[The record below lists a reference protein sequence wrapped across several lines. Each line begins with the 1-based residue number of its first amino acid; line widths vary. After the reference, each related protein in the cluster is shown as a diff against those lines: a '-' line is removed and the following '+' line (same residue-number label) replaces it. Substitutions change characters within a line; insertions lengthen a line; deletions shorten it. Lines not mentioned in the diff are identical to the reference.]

1 MWENY
6 LADTEHFNLYV
17 NALVYKPV
25 IKLIRRIA
33 RPGDAILEVGCGS
46 GRTAVM
52 MADMGYKVTALDKEK
67 NLIDKLSAIT
77 AWVHGLSPV
86 HADMF
91 HIPVRDKAFHLVY
104 SCGVMEH
111 FDPPDILRLL
121 EEQRRVARYVVVDVP
136 NDRCSNTSYGDERFY
151 SDETWKTMMVQAGL
165 SVEKVINRGLDK
177 GKYVGNC
184 SSFLA
189 KDAGDQK
196 LLEEHIDVYDFY

>member
-25 IKLIRRIA
+25 IKLVRRIA

-52 MADMGYKVTALDKEK
+52 LADMGYNVTALDREK
-67 NLIDKLSAIT
+67 GLIDKLSAVT
-77 AWVHGLSPV
+77 AWIPGLKPV
-86 HADMF
+86 CADMF
-91 HIPVRDKAFHLVY
+91 RIPAGDKEFHLVY

-111 FDPPDILRLL
+111 FDPPEILRLL
-121 EEQRRVARYVVVDVP
+121 EEQKRVARYVLVDVP
-136 NDRCSNTSYGDERFY
+136 NDLCSNTSYGDERFY
-151 SDETWKTMMVQAGL
+151 SDATWTEMMAQAGL
-165 SVEKVINRGLDK
+165 SVEKVVNRGLDK

-184 SSFLA
+184 TVFLA
-189 KDAGDQK
+189 RSASDMEP
-196 LLEEHIDVYDFY
+196 LNEICDVYDHY